1 MIWGGFKV
9 GITSWKISIIWLYF
23 GQKLVCCQRYF
34 GPSKVGRIMPKH
46 WVFAPKISTKP
57 ATFANNYKFY
67 GITLSMFFS
76 LFVLLWTVLD
86 FRRETR
92 IIKQNFD
99 DFTSSLTNIG
109 SNVVVSSVRMWL
121 WGKLVS
127 GRFVMVRKLVI
138 SPGVSARRWQHLGRH
153 RGIDV
158 ASQH

>member
-1 MIWGGFKV
+1 
-9 GITSWKISIIWLYF
+9 
-23 GQKLVCCQRYF
+23 
-34 GPSKVGRIMPKH
+34 
-46 WVFAPKISTKP
+46 
-57 ATFANNYKFY
+57 
-67 GITLSMFFS
+67 MFFS

-138 SPGVSARRWQHLGRH
+138 SPGVSARR
-153 RGIDV
+153 
-158 ASQH
+158 